1 MLVFAKRK
9 GCVLPGPQRPPT
21 PPPPHCCASCS
32 RACFTPYDFLSRTP
46 SCEHSVCKRAG
57 ETTEILAK
65 RQHATAVFANGKG
78 GVCVAAFF
86 LFLKPCKLASK
97 HFYIYI
103 YIHMYIYIIRECE

>member
-9 GCVLPGPQRPPT
+9 GCVLPGPPRPPT

-32 RACFTPYDFLSRTP
+32 RACFTPYEFLSRTP

-78 GVCVAAFF
+78 GGLRRRVFPFF
-86 LFLKPCKLASK
+86 EAVQACFKTFLEN
-97 HFYIYI
+97 I
-103 YIHMYIYIIRECE
+103 YIHTYVYLHST